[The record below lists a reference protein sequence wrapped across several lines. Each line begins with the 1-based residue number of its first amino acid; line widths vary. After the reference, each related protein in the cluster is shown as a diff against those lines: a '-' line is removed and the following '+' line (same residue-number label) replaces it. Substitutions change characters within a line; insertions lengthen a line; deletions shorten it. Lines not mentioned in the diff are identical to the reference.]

1 MMYLIYLICSVPLI
15 LYLESR
21 HPYSFVGKAL
31 GTLNIFEKV
40 IFYAAPTFKEMYFL
54 IALLESKKPEWFTI
68 KDDI

>member
-1 MMYLIYLICSVPLI
+1 MIYLIYLICSVPLI

-31 GTLNIFEKV
+31 GTLDSFEKI
-40 IFYAAPTFKEMYFL
+40 IFYVVPFMKELYVV
-54 IALLESKKPEWFTI
+54 ISILESKKPEWFTI